1 MSCHS
6 PYVIML
12 FIYSHALTRISYSLS
27 SPFSLP
33 SPECLPPNPQQQHQD
48 QRGCR
53 PHVELEVS
61 LQGDGGP
68 PISMDL
74 AGARPEREGGENCEG
89 GGKVKEW
96 F

>member
-1 MSCHS
+1 MVSCHC

-12 FIYSHALTRISYSLS
+12 IIYSHALTRISCSLS

-33 SPECLPPNPQQQHQD
+33 SPQCLPRPPQQHHQD

-53 PHVELEVS
+53 PHVELGVS

-68 PISMDL
+68 LTTLDL
-74 AGARPEREGGENCEG
+74 AGAGPEREGGENCEG
-89 GGKVKEW
+89 GGKVKK
-96 F
+96 